1 MKKIKWICALLFVI
15 LLLMCNQLYYLA
27 SLQFKCTDKINRGED
42 LNLYE
47 IASALQTHTAFWL
60 FGWTVSLP
68 TAVSC
73 FEKQFN
79 MQRPLFDPEIKDNE
93 LVIEAKKKL
102 KTQKSG
108 KIRLAWSKYT
118 DATSIYL
125 NGAYIS
131 YYVDDGRPYYLYEVP
146 LDYKPGIIEING
158 IMNQY
163 SIRQNKDDGTI
174 EVYDDWD
181 FSGINLLEI
190 GQESPRIRIV
200 GKPDTIQVGNVE
212 GMIYPNSIYTDHSR
226 YYYSSHPIPVNRN
239 GYDKDGNVSL

>member
-15 LLLMCNQLYYLA
+15 LLLVCNQIYYLA

-73 FEKQFN
+73 FEKQF
-79 MQRPLFDPEIKDNE
+79 LATSFLDPEIKDNE

-102 KTQKSG
+102 RTQKSG

-131 YYVDDGRPYYLYEVP
+131 YYVDDGIPYYLYEVP

-158 IMNQY
+158 IKISETVFDY
-163 SIRQNKDDGTI
+163 LENKKILSVFTKR
-174 EVYDDWD
+174 
-181 FSGINLLEI
+181 FAMRLRMRFCLML
-190 GQESPRIRIV
+190 R
-200 GKPDTIQVGNVE
+200 
-212 GMIYPNSIYTDHSR
+212 
-226 YYYSSHPIPVNRN
+226 
-239 GYDKDGNVSL
+239 

>member
-15 LLLMCNQLYYLA
+15 LLLVCNQLYYLA

-73 FEKQFN
+73 FEKQIN
-79 MQRPLFDPEIKDNE
+79 MHQGIFYPEIKDNE

-118 DATSIYL
+118 DETSIYL
-125 NGAYIS
+125 NGSYIS

-158 IMNQY
+158 IKISETVFDY
-163 SIRQNKDDGTI
+163 LENKKI
-174 EVYDDWD
+174 LSVFIKYQ
-181 FSGINLLEI
+181 S
-190 GQESPRIRIV
+190 QS
-200 GKPDTIQVGNVE
+200 VE
-212 GMIYPNSIYTDHSR
+212 
-226 YYYSSHPIPVNRN
+226 
-239 GYDKDGNVSL
+239 

>member
-15 LLLMCNQLYYLA
+15 LLLVCNQLYYLA

-73 FEKQFN
+73 FEKQF
-79 MQRPLFDPEIKDNE
+79 LGTSFLDPEIKDNE

-102 KTQKSG
+102 KAQKSG

-118 DATSIYL
+118 DETSIYL
-125 NGAYIS
+125 NGSYIS

-158 IMNQY
+158 IKISETVFDY
-163 SIRQNKDDGTI
+163 LENKKILSVFTKDHFQPI
-174 EVYDDWD
+174 E
-181 FSGINLLEI
+181 
-190 GQESPRIRIV
+190 
-200 GKPDTIQVGNVE
+200 
-212 GMIYPNSIYTDHSR
+212 
-226 YYYSSHPIPVNRN
+226 
-239 GYDKDGNVSL
+239 